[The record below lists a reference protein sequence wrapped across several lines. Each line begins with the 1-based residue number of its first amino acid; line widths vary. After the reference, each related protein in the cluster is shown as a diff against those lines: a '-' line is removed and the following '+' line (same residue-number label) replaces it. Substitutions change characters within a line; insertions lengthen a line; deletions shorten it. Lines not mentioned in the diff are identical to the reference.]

1 MSAAHSHAHAHD
13 HASSNERR
21 TLLAALLTTG
31 FMGAEAVGGL
41 AAGSLA
47 LLADAAHMLTD
58 AASLWLAFFA
68 FRLARRPASDRLT
81 YGFRR
86 MQPLVAYTNGLALIA
101 LVIWIA
107 AEAVH
112 RLRDPSPV
120 LGGLMLGIAAA
131 GLVVNVAAFLI
142 LLGGERGNLNIRG
155 ALLHV
160 AGDLLG
166 SLAALFAAAIILLTG
181 WLPADPLLSLLVAAL
196 LLRSAWALT
205 REAAIVLLEGAPE
218 ALDRAAVEADLE
230 REVSGVE
237 DAHHV
242 HVWSLTGSERLA
254 TLHVSAAPGA
264 RSDDLVRAVK
274 ARLREAFDVRHATVE
289 IEYGGCADEAHG
301 PDGGHGSDGER
312 HGGTAGGQAC
322 GADGGGAGDRP
333 GERDRLRARGG
344 GGHRH

>member
-1 MSAAHSHAHAHD
+1 MSGAHPHVHTHD
-13 HASSNERR
+13 HALSNERR

-31 FMGAEAVGGL
+31 FMGMEAVGGL
-41 AAGSLA
+41 VAGSLA

-58 AASLWLAFFA
+58 AASLWLAFVA
-68 FRLARRPASDRLT
+68 FHLARRPVSDRLT
-81 YGFRR
+81 YGLHRA
-86 MQPLVAYTNGLALIA
+86 QPLVAYTNGLALIA
-101 LVIWIA
+101 LVVWIA
-107 AEAVH
+107 VEAVH
-112 RLRDPSPV
+112 RLLDPSPV
-120 LGGLMLGIAAA
+120 LGGLMLAVAAA

-142 LLGGERGNLNIRG
+142 LMGGDRSSLNIRG

-160 AGDLLG
+160 AGDLFG
-166 SLAALFAAAIILLTG
+166 SLAALSAAAIILATG
-181 WLPADPLLSLLVAAL
+181 WLPADPLLSLLVAVL

-205 REAAIVLLEGAPE
+205 REAGMVLLEGAPE

-230 REVSGVE
+230 REVAGVE

-254 TLHVSAAPGA
+254 TLHVTAAPGA

-274 ARLREAFDVRHATVE
+274 ARLRQAFDVRHATVE

-301 PDGGHGSDGER
+301 PDHARHGNGER
-312 HGGTAGGQAC
+312 HGGTADRKTC

-333 GERDRLRARGG
+333 GERDRLRA
-344 GGHRH
+344 